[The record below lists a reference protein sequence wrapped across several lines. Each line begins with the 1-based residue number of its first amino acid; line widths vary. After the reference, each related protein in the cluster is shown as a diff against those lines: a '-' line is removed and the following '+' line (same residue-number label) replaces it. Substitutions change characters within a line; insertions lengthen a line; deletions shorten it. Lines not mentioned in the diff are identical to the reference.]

1 LAALAVVAMLL
12 ARAVVPAILGSAVGL
27 GGVIRVMQDGSN
39 ILSVLTALCGA
50 ILVVAEVL
58 ALQRERAGVVL
69 QIAAVAVTGCVLMLG
84 LAGAV
89 TRLPPAPKAII
100 GVASAGLAL
109 FVAWDSMRVP
119 FARVTAAVLGAV
131 GLGALLRLAAVALA
145 PLTREA
151 VSAGAAAPLLG
162 PAVPRAVATFAFA
175 LEIISLLFAFAWLAG
190 RSRRLTTPATIAVL
204 VIAFLL
210 TSQAL
215 VAPVDGEGLALV
227 TLRRAVEQ
235 LLTRPQPFGPR
246 GALVFVAI
254 IGPLLALAALLVR
267 SPLPALGA
275 SIALAMVAR
284 GATEMPLGALSL
296 VLAAATLS
304 LAARDQRGL
313 WVGLSKEPAVSADPP

>member
-1 LAALAVVAMLL
+1 M
-12 ARAVVPAILGSAVGL
+12 
-27 GGVIRVMQDGSN
+27 
-39 ILSVLTALCGA
+39 
-50 ILVVAEVL
+50 
-58 ALQRERAGVVL
+58 VL

-89 TRLPPAPKAII
+89 ARLPPTPKAII

-109 FVAWDSMRVP
+109 LVAWDSRRVP
-119 FARVTAAVLGAV
+119 FARLAAAVLGAV
-131 GLGALLRLAAVALA
+131 GLGALLRLAAVALV

-151 VSAGAAAPLLG
+151 VSAGAPTPLLG
-162 PAVPRAVATFAFA
+162 AAVPRAVATFAFA
-175 LEIISLLFAFAWLAG
+175 LELLSLLFAFAWLAG
-190 RSRRLTTPATIAVL
+190 RSRKLTTPATVAVL
-204 VIAFLL
+204 VIGFLL

-215 VAPVDGEGLALV
+215 ATPVDGEGLALV

-246 GALVFVAI
+246 AALAFVAV
-254 IGPLLALAALLVR
+254 IGPLVALAALFIK

-296 VLAAATLS
+296 VLAAATLA
-304 LAARDQRGL
+304 LASRDERGL
-313 WVGLSKEPAVSADPP
+313 WVGLTKDGPVHEADPP